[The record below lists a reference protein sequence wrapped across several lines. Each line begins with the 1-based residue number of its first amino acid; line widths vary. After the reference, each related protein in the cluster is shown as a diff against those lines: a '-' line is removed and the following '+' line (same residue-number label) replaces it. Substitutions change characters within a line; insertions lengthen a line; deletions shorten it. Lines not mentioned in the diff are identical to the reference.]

1 MADIRNEVM
10 ASFVP
15 LMKVACKT
23 RFFPMEKVYCT
34 VTGLAGRKKC
44 PKIPSKGTFLDYKLD
59 TDLAS
64 PMGLVLSS

>member
-1 MADIRNEVM
+1 M

-34 VTGLAGRKKC
+34 VTGLAGR
-44 PKIPSKGTFLDYKLD
+44 INFLKSHQRGLFWIINLIL
-59 TDLAS
+59 TS
-64 PMGLVLSS
+64 PLRWG